1 MRRRPPRATRTATLF
16 PYTPRCLSVGLRPD
30 LVQPVGGLDRA
41 DDVET
46 TLHDGGR
53 NVADLLHLCQQL
65 SFFQEDAVAEIVC
78 LDARQAEGVT
88 LLAEGGDR
96 LRRRQQGGAASLVDA
111 PGARCGQVRS
121 EEHTSELQSLMRIS
135 YAVFCLKKKT
145 ERNNTT
151 EKKYTSLKI
160 NMT

>member
-1 MRRRPPRATRTATLF
+1 MILPPPRTTRTDTLF
-16 PYTPRCLSVGLRPD
+16 PYTTRFRSLRPD
-30 LVQPVGGLDRA
+30 LVQPVGRLDRA

-96 LRRRQQGGAASLVDA
+96 LRRRQQGGAASDRKSTRLNS
-111 PGARCGQVRS
+111 RQ
-121 EEHTSELQSLMRIS
+121 
-135 YAVFCLKKKT
+135 
-145 ERNNTT
+145 
-151 EKKYTSLKI
+151 
-160 NMT
+160 